1 MVFEKVPRLVI
12 AGLRGG
18 SGKSVLTLG
27 LIGVWREQGLP
38 VQPFKKGPDYI
49 DAAWL
54 AQAAG
59 RVCRNLD
66 TFLMG
71 TDGVLAAFQR
81 NSEPSTISLIEGNR
95 GLFDGMDLEGSH
107 STAELAKALRAPL
120 VLLVDCTKATRTVA
134 AMVLGCRE
142 FDPDLHIAGVVL
154 GQVATLR
161 QENLLRKA
169 VEYYVGVPVLGTVP
183 RIADFPLSE
192 RHLGLLPPPEHPDT
206 NEVLRIAR
214 ETVREHV
221 DTETLLAVAQAAGPL
236 ERVREEESI
245 PLTQEEGRPRIGVI
259 RDAAFNFY
267 YPENLEELEGL
278 GAELVFVDAL
288 ADQTVPEVD
297 LLYIGGGFPE
307 THAAKLSSNAGFR
320 GSLKEKIESGLPVY
334 AECGGLTYLGDSI
347 SDRGVAHPMV
357 GVFPVAFEIG
367 RKPQGH
373 GYVTVR
379 VVGSNPYFEVGTRIR
394 GHEFRYSRPL
404 PYDSD
409 SIETAFEV
417 ERGNGFD
424 GKRGGLVYKNVL
436 ATFCHVHALG
446 TREWANALVSR
457 ARKRRTESRRRADPN
472 G

>member
-1 MVFEKVPRLVI
+1 MDYENIPRLVV

-27 LIGVWREQGLP
+27 LTGAWRERDHQ
-38 VQPFKKGPDYI
+38 VRPFKKGPDYI

-54 AQAAG
+54 AQAAE
-59 RVCRNLD
+59 RLCRNLD

-71 TDGVLAAFQR
+71 TDGVQAAFQR
-81 NSEPSTISLIEGNR
+81 YSEPSAVSLIEGNR
-95 GLFDGMDLEGSH
+95 GLFDGMDLEGHH
-107 STAELAKALRAPL
+107 STAELAKALKAPL
-120 VLLVDCTKATRTVA
+120 VLTVDCTKTTRTVA

-142 FDPDLHIAGVVL
+142 FDPDLHLAGVVL
-154 GQVATLR
+154 GQVATSR

-169 VEYYVGVPVLGTVP
+169 VEEYTGIPVLGTVP
-183 RIADFPLSE
+183 RIADFPLFE

-206 NEVLRIAR
+206 KEVLRITR
-214 ETVREHV
+214 ETVRQHV
-221 DTETLLAVAQAAGPL
+221 NTEALLAIAQSAGPL
-236 ERVREEESI
+236 EQVWEKDVVS
-245 PLTQEEGRPRIGVI
+245 LAQDEGRPRIGVI

-267 YPENLEELEGL
+267 YPENLEELERL
-278 GAELVFVDAL
+278 GADLVFVDAL
-288 ADQTVPEVD
+288 ADRTLPEIE

-307 THAAKLSSNAGFR
+307 THAAELSSNTAFR
-320 GSLKEKIESGLPVY
+320 GSLREKIESGLPVY

-347 SDRGVAHPMV
+347 SEGGRAHPMV
-357 GVFPVAFEIG
+357 GVFPVDFEIA
-367 RKPQGH
+367 RRPQGH

-379 VVGSNPYFEVGTRIR
+379 VTQPNPFFEVGTQIR
-394 GHEFRYSRPL
+394 GHEFRYSRPVRCEWDL
-404 PYDSD
+404 L
-409 SIETAFEV
+409 EMAFDV

-446 TREWANALVSR
+446 TREWAAALVR
-457 ARKRRTESRRRADPN
+457 GAREWRRQSQQRADPK